1 MEMSKKWLIALAGL
15 SLTACSSMDEKNT
28 FMTYDDLQN
37 KVRAHEDQWQAAQ
50 VKLDKI
56 DALEAEI
63 AALKQEKSNTMTEG
77 EPQENIISDDS
88 MAAVNVIP
96 AVTPAPINEEAS
108 DKMMADS
115 TEESVEMA
123 NAAPPVVAAPMAVQ
137 KQEYGV
143 QVAAY
148 GNRQDAIR
156 GWKVMQKKSPASFD
170 GLTPLINEK
179 EVSGRMMYQLK
190 VGPFFS
196 KSFGSDFCKM
206 LKEKGTDCL
215 VTQYNGETFA
225 AN

>member
-1 MEMSKKWLIALAGL
+1 
-15 SLTACSSMDEKNT
+15 
-28 FMTYDDLQN
+28 
-37 KVRAHEDQWQAAQ
+37 
-50 VKLDKI
+50 
-56 DALEAEI
+56 
-63 AALKQEKSNTMTEG
+63 MTEG

-108 DKMMADS
+108 DKTMASS

-156 GWKVMQKKSPASFD
+156 GWKVMHKKSPASFD

-179 EVSGRMMYQLK
+179 EVSGRVMYQLK